1 MLHFILY
8 HLILKFIVKT
18 CKIMILFFE
27 SCITKLFETMCCTYL
42 IVNQVYHFYINLI
55 AYYPMLVV
63 YICMFTV
70 H

>member
-42 IVNQVYHFYINLI
+42 IVNQVYHFYKWFFQFFPRVTDL
-55 AYYPMLVV
+55 LC
-63 YICMFTV
+63 YI
-70 H
+70 